1 MKNTNLRVYEKT
13 MTTKELAETLGVDVR
28 TVNGTVERLL
38 ENTFQKFGAIKTVS
52 NGGRPTKVF
61 TEQQATL
68 IKQEIQ
74 KHHNLASRQID
85 SVCTEFEEN
94 QIVANAVAILQRRN
108 IELRQRMELA
118 ENTLNRIADGKGC
131 FTMNQTAKALRLPYG
146 NIKLFRKLREDGILN
161 SDNSPRQEH
170 LNAGYFRVVVKHINE
185 EVGSK
190 TVTLTT
196 GKGLVYLAKKL
207 NTEIDETIAPDA

>member
-13 MTTKELAETLGVDVR
+13 VTTKELAETLGVDVS
-28 TVNGTVERLL
+28 TVTKAVSRLNATSEVL
-38 ENTFQKFGAIKTVS
+38 PKFRQGQTPRF
-52 NGGRPTKVF
+52 N
-61 TEQQATL
+61 EQQATL

-85 SVCTEFEEN
+85 SVSTEFEEN

-118 ENTLNRIADGKGC
+118 ENSLNRIADGKGC